1 MSTYA
6 QGARPKE
13 TTYSP
18 SFPSSSSTSSSSRES
33 SLNQHVL
40 TSASQHSTTR
50 TRDFSSGTSS
60 RFRTVSPS
68 RLLSQEQTRCPD
80 SSGILPSSSRTPWRS
95 TPLGR
100 PEATLPRLT
109 PDVRELEGRSSTRR
123 LLSRFFTRRSSQDS
137 SSGSSTARSV
147 EDDTP
152 STSGE
157 SVDSEEGARTTGVD
171 ADAAETT
178 SDSLKNGRA
187 DLSPIQ
193 ECDGSQSGQ
202 AQRRLTSRR
211 ASPVSSGGGSSS
223 SWLSSSLRGRCPPL
237 LSRLRRYAQSTPGSE
252 EGCSRPRRLLR
263 RWDDLEQKTSP
274 EEEDDDTDEEDEDEE
289 EEGAV
294 GVDPFSAARGRRL
307 EDETLPELED
317 ANPTFSPRSGVERFE
332 TVSLGSAERRSETE
346 EKLRKIKEK

>member
-18 SFPSSSSTSSSSRES
+18 SSSFSSSFSSSSSRES
-33 SLNQHVL
+33 SLNRRVL
-40 TSASQHSTTR
+40 TSASQHSTAL
-50 TRDFSSGTSS
+50 TRDSSSGTSS
-60 RFRTVSPS
+60 HFRTRWPS
-68 RLLSQEQTRCPD
+68 HPSSQEQTRSPD
-80 SSGILPSSSRTPWRS
+80 SPGILPSSSRTSWRS

-137 SSGSSTARSV
+137 SSGSSGARSL
-147 EDDTP
+147 EDDAP

-157 SVDSEEGARTTGVD
+157 SVDSDEGTRTTGGD
-171 ADAAETT
+171 ADVAETT

-202 AQRRLTSRR
+202 ARHRLASRR
-211 ASPVSSGGGSSS
+211 EPPVSTS

-252 EGCSRPRRLLR
+252 EGSSRPQRLLT
-263 RWDDLEQKTSP
+263 RWDDLEQKTSEE
-274 EEEDDDTDEEDEDEE
+274 EEEDDTDEE

-294 GVDPFSAARGRRL
+294 GVDSFSAVRGRRL
-307 EDETLPELED
+307 EDETLPELEES
-317 ANPTFSPRSGVERFE
+317 NTLSSRSRAERFE
-332 TVSLGSAERRSETE
+332 TISSGSAERRSETE
-346 EKLRKIKEK
+346 EKLRQIKEK